1 MQQRPIRRAGSRI
14 KPFVV
19 IVYDNVHMAL
29 WATLLAALIFLG
41 AFGIP
46 AMSAGRARYEAA
58 RAHQIE
64 AEDAFY
70 CRKWGMGAG
79 SGKHLLCMT
88 DLQQFRRGVEKRLAD
103 ESDF

>member
-1 MQQRPIRRAGSRI
+1 MHGAGSRI
-14 KPFVV
+14 KPLVV
-19 IVYDNVHMAL
+19 LVYDNVHMAL
-29 WATLLAALIFLG
+29 WATLIAALIFLG

-46 AMSAGRARYEAA
+46 AMSAGQARYEAE

-88 DLQQFRRGVEKRLAD
+88 DLQQLRRGVEKRLAD